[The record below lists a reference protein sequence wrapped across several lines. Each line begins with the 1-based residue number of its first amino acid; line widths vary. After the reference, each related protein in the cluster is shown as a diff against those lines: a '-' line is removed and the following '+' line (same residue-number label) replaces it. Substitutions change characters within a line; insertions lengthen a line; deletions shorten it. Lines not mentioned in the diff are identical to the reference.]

1 LTEDAR
7 ESQEFFKRLQS
18 RVGRIGTARNLSI
31 DGKVSLISS
40 HTVPYNAPR
49 SWRCSMLNILAVWC
63 PVPSDDR
70 AWSRWDGWL
79 ERIDDSEAMGC
90 PALQLV
96 SDSSAKVDT

>member
-1 LTEDAR
+1 
-7 ESQEFFKRLQS
+7 
-18 RVGRIGTARNLSI
+18 
-31 DGKVSLISS
+31 
-40 HTVPYNAPR
+40 
-49 SWRCSMLNILAVWC
+49 MLNILAVWC